1 MGKNF
6 LSQAER
12 SQITLTSELK
22 NILIGLLL
30 GDLYLQKTPK
40 STKITFA
47 VLFKELLTKIMFS
60 IYMSCSKITNAPVDK
75 RTGKTFSGKIPYLHF
90 TVLQRTSRSIL
101 C

>member
-47 VLFKELLTKIMFS
+47 VLFKELLAKIMFS
-60 IYMSCSKITNAPVDK
+60 IYMSCSKMISLRFQK
-75 RTGKTFSGKIPYLHF
+75 
-90 TVLQRTSRSIL
+90 
-101 C
+101 

>member
-1 MGKNF
+1 VVTNLRFVNLYQLVAEACGFIMGKNF

-47 VLFKELLTKIMFS
+47 VLF
-60 IYMSCSKITNAPVDK
+60 
-75 RTGKTFSGKIPYLHF
+75 
-90 TVLQRTSRSIL
+90 
-101 C
+101 